1 MSLDTKLAQVAEAIE
16 QQESTSPGSTPGILK
31 RAIDKRLGR
40 QPDPFEILN
49 SLVARSVSSPIG
61 TDDYTYRRM
70 SRRQPANCARMRGVV
85 RLAPE
90 CAVIVDTSGS
100 MSPYIHRAATAVAQG
115 MRRVHRPR
123 VICFDTQAQSD
134 RRLSSLSQ
142 FSWDGGGGTR
152 MDQAIEYADT
162 LKADC
167 IVCITDGE
175 TNWPRTKT
183 RARLVVAMVEDNVRS
198 YPPPEWARI
207 VKCWEG
213 SEYAG

>member
-1 MSLDTKLAQVAEAIE
+1 MSLDAKLAQVAEAIE
-16 QQESTSPGSTPGILK
+16 QQESTSPGSTPGILR

-40 QPDPFEILN
+40 QPDPFEILK
-49 SLVARSVSSPIG
+49 SLVARSVASPIG

-123 VICFDTQAQSD
+123 VICFDTEAQSD

-175 TNWPRTKT
+175 TNWPSRQT

>member
-1 MSLDTKLAQVAEAIE
+1 M
-16 QQESTSPGSTPGILK
+16 
-31 RAIDKRLGR
+31 
-40 QPDPFEILN
+40 
-49 SLVARSVSSPIG
+49 
-61 TDDYTYRRM
+61 
-70 SRRQPANCARMRGVV
+70 V

-100 MSPYIHRAATAVAQG
+100 MSPYINRAATAVAQG

-123 VICFDTQAQSD
+123 VICFDTEAQSD

-142 FSWDGGGGTR
+142 FSWDGGGGTQ

-175 TNWPRTKT
+175 TNWPKRQT
-183 RARLVVAMVEDNVRS
+183 RARLVIAMVENNLSS